1 LSTVTNKIISWWYGG
16 MVASDSTFHHATILP
31 SFLMK
36 ITWWS
41 SGMENFIMIN
51 LLLIETMTEETL
63 LFPVTFS

>member
-1 LSTVTNKIISWWYGG
+1 

-41 SGMENFIMIN
+41 GGMENFIMIN